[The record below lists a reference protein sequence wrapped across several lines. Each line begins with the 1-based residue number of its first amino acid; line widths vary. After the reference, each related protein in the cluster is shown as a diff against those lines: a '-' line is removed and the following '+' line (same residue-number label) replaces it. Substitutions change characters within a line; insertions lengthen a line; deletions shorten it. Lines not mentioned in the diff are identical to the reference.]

1 MMTRERYYAAWSF
14 DEMVAAA
21 TNNVELWKSVRAR
34 ATIDEEA
41 LRRVRALSG
50 SWHLLVLSEDWCGDS
65 VSTLPFVDA
74 LAAAT
79 DNVDLRILR
88 RDTNPDL
95 MDAHLTDGRSRS
107 IPVVM
112 ALDDQFHEHGWWGSR
127 PTLLQHWVLGEGQTL
142 EKTER
147 YKEQRRWYARDH
159 GRTTVEDVVA
169 LLERARASVQGASAS
184 RSAT

>member
-1 MMTRERYYAAWSF
+1 MMNRERFYAGWSF

-21 TNNVELWKSVRAR
+21 RKNAELWTSVRAR

-41 LRRVRALSG
+41 LRRVRALG
-50 SWHLLVLSEDWCGDS
+50 GKWHLLALSEDWCGDS

-79 DNVDLRILR
+79 NNVDLRVLGR
-88 RDTNPDL
+88 EANPDL
-95 MDAHLTDGRSRS
+95 MDAHLTDVSSRS
-107 IPVVM
+107 IPVVIV
-112 ALDDQFHEHGWWGSR
+112 LDDQFREHGWWGPR
-127 PTLLQHWVLGEGQTL
+127 PTLLQHWVLGEGQAV

-159 GRTTVEDVVA
+159 GRTTVEEVVA
-169 LLERARASVQGASAS
+169 LLERAHHALYGASAS
-184 RSAT
+184 TNAV